1 MERAN
6 FTMEWSWKTFL
17 LPLSDDDLT
26 YESSSREVKVEPLQ
40 IPPDSLV
47 ERFSFELLRQDT
59 QRKKEKTGTI
69 FSAEYALC
77 SLFPSEFYPTALKYL
92 GKKREAYKNAL
103 NIKSDRNIPGST
115 WTIDILQK
123 YIKRSD
129 IIFIQPSHAT
139 AQEAQNI
146 LDNVALSLASLCG
159 YQSDRINE
167 NLRRFHRMRDSTKAD
182 SRMILDAILQ
192 PLCATKKLTLRCDQ
206 GLSCNTLPNNRY
218 DYIIYYGR
226 NPIGVVAA
234 KPQSGVYKK
243 SVAQL
248 IVQLLLLSAKDAR
261 AFRFGVLSDAH
272 RFILAGVS
280 EEKVVFFQANVHAIQ
295 IRFMKSE
302 ADLLSI
308 ADDIAWLIDLA
319 VKSSENKR
327 SIEGYLSG
335 DVCHVVD
342 CKFFL

>member
-40 IPPDSLV
+40 ISPDSLV

-59 QRKKEKTGTI
+59 QRKKEKIETI
-69 FSAEYALC
+69 FSAEHALC

-92 GKKREAYKNAL
+92 EEKREAYKNAL

-192 PLCATKKLTLRCDQ
+192 PLCATKGLTLRCDQ

-248 IVQLLLLSAKDAR
+248 IVQLLLLSAEDALP
-261 AFRFGVLSDAH
+261 FRFGVLSDAH

-308 ADDIAWLIDLA
+308 ADEIAWLIDLA

-335 DVCHVVD
+335 AVCHVVD

>member
-1 MERAN
+1 
-6 FTMEWSWKTFL
+6 MEWETFL
-17 LPLSDDDLT
+17 SPLDNGNQT
-26 YESSSREVKVEPLQ
+26 RVSSSGTVVVRSRE
-40 IPPDSLV
+40 SLV
-47 ERFSFELLRQDT
+47 KRFSNGLRSQHVE
-59 QRKKEKTGTI
+59 KERERNEAIK
-69 FSAEYALC
+69 SAESAFC
-77 SLFPSEFYPTALKYL
+77 SLFDVQVNFKSL
-92 GKKREAYKNAL
+92 GKKWQAYQEAL
-103 NIKSDRNIPGST
+103 ESMSDQDRSGST

-123 YIKRSD
+123 YIKPSD
-129 IIFIQPSHAT
+129 IIFIQPLSSHAT

-146 LDNVALSLASLCG
+146 LDNVALALASLCG

-167 NLRRFHRMRDSTKAD
+167 NLRRFHRMRDSSEAD

-192 PLCATKKLTLRCDQ
+192 PLCAAKGLTLRCEQ
-206 GLSCNTLPNNRY
+206 SLFCNNLPNNRY

-248 IVQLLLLSAKDAR
+248 IVQLLLLSAEDALP
-261 AFRFGVLSDAH
+261 FRFGVLSDAH

-308 ADDIAWLIDLA
+308 ADEIAWLIDLA

-335 DVCHVVD
+335 AVCHVVD